1 MLLQTHLDRNPKRA
15 DHWKSA
21 YVISYSLEW
30 LNILSWEL
38 FVLGSRSNPHFNK
51 KTHFFNVLLNYKS
64 FQINWR

>member
-1 MLLQTHLDRNPKRA
+1 MLLQTHLDRNPKTA

-30 LNILSWEL
+30 LNLLSWEL